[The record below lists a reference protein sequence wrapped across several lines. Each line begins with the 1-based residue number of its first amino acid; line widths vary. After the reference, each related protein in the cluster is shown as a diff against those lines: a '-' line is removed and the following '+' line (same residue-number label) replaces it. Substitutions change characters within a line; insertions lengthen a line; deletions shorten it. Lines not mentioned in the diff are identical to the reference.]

1 MLAIEIHGNMHIGR
15 EEYDEYRD
23 EFLKG
28 IGIKTLRFNDNEV
41 LNDIESILK
50 KIKETLDIKSK

>member
-1 MLAIEIHGNMHIGR
+1 MLDIEIHGNVHIGR

-28 IGIKTLRFNDNEV
+28 IGIMTLRFNDNEV
-41 LNDIESILK
+41 LNDIESI
-50 KIKETLDIKSK
+50 